1 MKILIHDYGGYPFSV
16 ELARELARSGDVV
29 EYAYNFDNTTPKGAL
44 APKEDDPQSF
54 SLRPLSLG
62 RPLRKYDL
70 IRRFVHER
78 AYGRMLAAH
87 IRATAPEV
95 ILSGNGSIDTVPP
108 SMKAARA
115 VGAGF
120 YYWFHDIQWIG
131 IRAALGTRLPVIGGL
146 VALRYRRLERQCLR
160 NSDGVINISDL
171 FDDECDAAGVAKDAR
186 IVLPNWA
193 PIGEMP
199 AQPRENDW
207 ARRHDLIGKTCFLYA
222 GTLGFKHDPSVLF
235 DLAQHFAGRDD
246 IRVVVVSEGPGANY
260 LAQRHAEAPCANL
273 ILLPFQPYEDLP
285 DVLASGDVLLAMLD
299 EDGARFCVPSKILT
313 NFCAARP
320 VLASLSG
327 ANPAAKMI
335 AGAGAGIAVPPGSP
349 DAFRKAAADLAEDGI
364 TRGAM
369 GSAARAYA
377 EREFDVRRIAPR
389 FRKFLSGA

>member
-16 ELARELARSGDVV
+16 ELARELARTGDVV

-44 APKEDDPQSF
+44 APKDDDAETF
-54 SLRPLSLG
+54 SLRPLTLG

-78 AYGRMLAAH
+78 AYGRLLADH
-87 IRATAPEV
+87 IRATAPDV
-95 ILSGNGSIDTVPP
+95 VLSGNGSTDTVPP
-108 SMKAARA
+108 SMAAARD
-115 VGAGF
+115 VGARF

-131 IRAALGTRLPVIGGL
+131 IRAALATRLPVVGGL
-146 VALRYRRLERQCLR
+146 VARRYRRLERQCLR

-171 FDDECDAAGVAKDAR
+171 FADECDAAGVVPDAR

-199 AQPRENDW
+199 SLPRDNDW
-207 ARRHDLIGKTCFLYA
+207 ARRHDLVGKTCFLYA

-246 IRVVVVSEGPGANY
+246 VCVVVVSEGPGANY
-260 LAQRHAEAPCANL
+260 LAQRKAETPCPNL
-273 ILLPFQPYEDLP
+273 LLLPFQPYEDLP
-285 DVLASGDVLLAMLD
+285 AVLASGDVLLAMLD

-327 ANPAAKMI
+327 ANPAAMMI
-335 AGAGAGIAVPPGSP
+335 AETGAGIAVPPGSP
-349 DAFRKAAADLAEDGI
+349 DAFLKAATGLAEDGI

-369 GSAARAYA
+369 GAAGRAYA

-389 FRKFLSGA
+389 FREFLVRP